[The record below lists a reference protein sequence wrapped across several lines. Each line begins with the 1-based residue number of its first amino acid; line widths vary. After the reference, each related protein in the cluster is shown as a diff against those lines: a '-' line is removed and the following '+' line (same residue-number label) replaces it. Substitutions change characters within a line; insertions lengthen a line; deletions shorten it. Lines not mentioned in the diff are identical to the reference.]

1 MDLTPPHVCRER
13 AEQHAADGDLEAART
28 WALLAIAGELA
39 TSSTGCRLVST
50 GGLPGATS

>member
-39 TSSTGCRLVST
+39 AARQLERRRRS
-50 GGLPGATS
+50 